1 MQEIEAKFYVA
12 DLAVV
17 RDRVLAQRG
26 RQLKPKLLERN
37 WRFDS
42 ADGRLR
48 SSRQV
53 LRLRQD
59 DQAHLTFKRSLG
71 TPEERLEI
79 EFGADD
85 PQAARAFLE
94 ALGFNAF
101 ASYEKRREV
110 FDLGGAHIAL
120 DELPYGPFV
129 EIEAPTLEEVRRAAS
144 ALGLDWE
151 RRVQVNYLALFDEFR
166 NRLNLSFSDATFAN
180 FEGIPRLRPEE
191 IGLKDAIQAIDG
203 WSQ

>member
-1 MQEIEAKFYVA
+1 MQDGPVEA
-12 DLAVV
+12 
-17 RDRVLAQRG
+17 AQGGKG
-26 RQLKPKLLERN
+26 RIGVKGILVTGKPVEQGLLRQ
-37 WRFDS
+37 
-42 ADGRLR
+42 GRRLDDQVGR
-48 SSRQV
+48 SVGREVSRQ
-53 LRLRQD
+53 
-59 DQAHLTFKRSLG
+59 G
-71 TPEERLEI
+71 TSISPET
-79 EFGADD
+79 
-85 PQAARAFLE
+85 
-94 ALGFNAF
+94 AF